1 MSWGNSPPIVCFNS
15 GRSPQGFMITPTNA
29 LFTPPA
35 NPPTIV
41 KYPFT
46 PGVRPMICSTRR
58 T

>member
-1 MSWGNSPPIVCFNS
+1 MSWGNMPPIVWFTL
-15 GRSPQGFMITPTNA
+15 GRWPKSFMITPMNA

-35 NPPTIV
+35 NPPMIV

-46 PGVRPMICSTRR
+46 PGVRPMMASTCR

>member
-1 MSWGNSPPIVCFNS
+1 MSWGNRPPIVWS
-15 GRSPQGFMITPTNA
+15 TLGRLPSFMITPMNA

-46 PGVRPMICSTRR
+46 PGVRPMIDSTCR